1 VSSAGGLDPADLA
14 EQIGV
19 LGARLGLAPKVAFVT
34 GDDLGGRLAKLQA
47 AGHELANLDTGQKL
61 AEAGVEPVTA
71 HAYLGAWGITEAL
84 GAGADVVVT
93 GRVTDAAL
101 VVGPAAWWHGWGRH
115 DLDALAGAVAAGHVI
130 ECGPQAT
137 GARPAGY
144 AGFHTTT
151 PPGSESAFGVYW
163 PATVPA
169 SEVRHVV
176 VLPDGT
182 RREVPHTV
190 ASGPAP
196 VAAPPALRP
205 EPLADEETRRIE
217 LCWRSERLLR
227 GRRDEWVAHGQ
238 DRAQHDRLLVE
249 SGRPPGEHGFTRAVV
264 GVDEL
269 DEPVA
274 AAEADALVEIPEPQ
288 RARGAPRQPVGDRP
302 GGLLRCRNT
311 GGTRHA

>member
-1 VSSAGGLDPADLA
+1 VSNAGGLDPADLA

-115 DLDALAGAVAAGHVI
+115 DLDALAGAVAPGHVI

-137 GARPAGY
+137 GARLAGY

-151 PPGSESAFGVYW
+151 APRARSACTGRRPFRPRRYGTSWCCRTAHGGRCPTPSRPGRLRWRRLRPCAPNRS
-163 PATVPA
+163 
-169 SEVRHVV
+169 R
-176 VLPDGT
+176 T
-182 RREVPHTV
+182 RRPA
-190 ASGPAP
+190 ASSSAGG
-196 VAAPPALRP
+196 V
-205 EPLADEETRRIE
+205 
-217 LCWRSERLLR
+217 
-227 GRRDEWVAHGQ
+227 
-238 DRAQHDRLLVE
+238 
-249 SGRPPGEHGFTRAVV
+249 SGSY
-264 GVDEL
+264 
-269 DEPVA
+269 
-274 AAEADALVEIPEPQ
+274 ADAGMNGW
-288 RARGAPRQPVGDRP
+288 RMARIVPSTIAS
-302 GGLLRCRNT
+302 L
-311 GGTRHA
+311 